1 MIGARPDCGSRGCT
15 GGESKLSMNITELR
29 CRGWKL
35 RAWTVAA
42 CLAAAISVPAGQERP
57 NIKPGDGLRHARG
70 ELVSPVFEG
79 WFRDDTGT
87 LMLSFGYFNRNFEQ
101 ELDIPIGPDNKIEPG
116 PADQGQPTHFVPR
129 RQWGAFAVPVSKEL
143 ERRLIAEKK
152 TVTWTLRA
160 NDQVVSIPANIGPS
174 YAIEALKEPTVG
186 NTPPVLRFA
195 GAPASG
201 TGPTGAKASITAVA
215 GTPVNVK
222 FSVADD
228 QRTLPQK
235 RNIGVR
241 LTWSR
246 YRGAGAVTITD
257 ATKSVEGNGEASVT
271 ASFAQPGDYTLRVE
285 AMDTE
290 IHDFHCCWSNGFVH
304 ATVTAR

>member
-1 MIGARPDCGSRGCT
+1 V
-15 GGESKLSMNITELR
+15 LHF
-29 CRGWKL
+29 
-35 RAWTVAA
+35 AA
-42 CLAAAISVPAGQERP
+42 
-57 NIKPGDGLRHARG
+57 
-70 ELVSPVFEG
+70 
-79 WFRDDTGT
+79 
-87 LMLSFGYFNRNFEQ
+87 
-101 ELDIPIGPDNKIEPG
+101 
-116 PADQGQPTHFVPR
+116 
-129 RQWGAFAVPVSKEL
+129 
-143 ERRLIAEKK
+143 
-152 TVTWTLRA
+152 
-160 NDQVVSIPANIGPS
+160 
-174 YAIEALKEPTVG
+174 
-186 NTPPVLRFA
+186 
-195 GAPASG
+195 APASG
-201 TGPTGAKASITAVA
+201 TGPTGAKTSIKAVA
-215 GTPVNVK
+215 GTPVTVK

-257 ATKSVEGNGEASVT
+257 ATKSVDGNGEASVT